1 MKLTSVYQTTEAWC
15 RANQIPLS
23 ASPTVTSTNDQA
35 KEEAF
40 ALSVPLKI
48 YTTDHQT
55 KGRGRGTNEWLN
67 PQAGTSLLITFSFDV
82 QTSPQ
87 PITAPL
93 IGLRL
98 YQTLKK
104 YLNLDSLC
112 LKAPND
118 ILMNGKKVAGILIET
133 LKAGPRYRLIVGM
146 GMNILAHPTE
156 IAEAKAMAP
165 HGLEAKQFEIF
176 LAALVS
182 SLKLAS
188 QECTSTHFNETE
200 RTDLLE
206 ALNLNPNLSQ
216 KFDSVSPFGDLIAPN
231 GTTSWRDL

>member
-1 MKLTSVYQTTEAWC
+1 MKLKSVYQTTEDWC
-15 RANQIPLS
+15 RTNNIPLS

-48 YTTDHQT
+48 YLTDHQT

-67 PQAGTSLLITFSFDV
+67 PQPGTSLLVTFSFDV
-82 QTSPQ
+82 HLSPQ

-93 IGLRL
+93 IGLRV
-98 YQTLKK
+98 YQALTQKLKIR
-104 YLNLDSLC
+104 SLC

-118 ILMNGKKVAGILIET
+118 ILMDGKKVAGILIET

-146 GMNILAHPTE
+146 GMNILSHPTE
-156 IAEAKAMAP
+156 IADSKAMASD
-165 HGLEAKQFEIF
+165 GLEAKQYEDFF
-176 LAALVS
+176 SALVS

-200 RTDLLE
+200 RADLLE
-206 ALNLNPNLSQ
+206 ALNLNPNLPQ
-216 KFDSVSPFGDLIAPN
+216 KFDSVSPFGDLIGAN